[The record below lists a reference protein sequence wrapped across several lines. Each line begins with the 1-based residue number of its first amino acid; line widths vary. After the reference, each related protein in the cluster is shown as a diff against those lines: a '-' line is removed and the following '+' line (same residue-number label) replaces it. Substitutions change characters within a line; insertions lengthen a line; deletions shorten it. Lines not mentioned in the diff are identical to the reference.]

1 MAFLCDEQP
10 MEPEPLA
17 EDESREDADG
27 SGADG
32 LVVGAAVEARLA
44 ALVEKQVA
52 AALLRERQDA
62 KATNEAS
69 KTSKA
74 EEWVKARGTVYSLF
88 IAGSDDSEQR
98 GVPAFIL
105 FVQFVGVMGTWLAA
119 ENHFAYAAEE
129 QLSCALVNG
138 TAVPTCGAALELEP
152 FLEPSL
158 TSGASTWGSDL
169 AGYEWVIIGYIEMF
183 LCVWVFEDIQLA
195 KHIMKIGDERDDP
208 RIKVAG
214 CLILILTAS
223 VVILNVFAAQRT
235 FQSGG
240 TALEAGLNAVIFL
253 LFLDLD
259 EKFNDVAETFW
270 SDRESESD
278 AGDDGAP
285 APEVK

>member
-10 MEPEPLA
+10 MDREPLA

-69 KTSKA
+69 KTSEA

-105 FVQFVGVMGTWLAA
+105 FVQFVTSPD
-119 ENHFAYAAEE
+119 
-129 QLSCALVNG
+129 QLLSSIRCSML
-138 TAVPTCGAALELEP
+138 
-152 FLEPSL
+152 
-158 TSGASTWGSDL
+158 
-169 AGYEWVIIGYIEMF
+169 F
-183 LCVWVFEDIQLA
+183 LCCV
-195 KHIMKIGDERDDP
+195 R
-208 RIKVAG
+208 
-214 CLILILTAS
+214 
-223 VVILNVFAAQRT
+223 
-235 FQSGG
+235 
-240 TALEAGLNAVIFL
+240 L
-253 LFLDLD
+253 LFLPAGW
-259 EKFNDVAETFW
+259 VAV
-270 SDRESESD
+270 ESS
-278 AGDDGAP
+278 
-285 APEVK
+285 KK

>member
-138 TAVPTCGAALELEP
+138 TAVPTCGAALELA
-152 FLEPSL
+152 SL
-158 TSGASTWGSDL
+158 LPGSDGL
-169 AGYEWVIIGYIEMF
+169 GPSKAFNELSGYEVLVILFIELFLIAWV
-183 LCVWVFEDIQLA
+183 LADLQLGA
-195 KHIMKIGDERDDP
+195 FIFKIGKERGD
-208 RIKVAG
+208 R
-214 CLILILTAS
+214 S
-223 VVILNVFAAQRT
+223 NVV
-235 FQSGG
+235 
-240 TALEAGLNAVIFL
+240 
-253 LFLDLD
+253 
-259 EKFNDVAETFW
+259 
-270 SDRESESD
+270 
-278 AGDDGAP
+278 
-285 APEVK
+285 